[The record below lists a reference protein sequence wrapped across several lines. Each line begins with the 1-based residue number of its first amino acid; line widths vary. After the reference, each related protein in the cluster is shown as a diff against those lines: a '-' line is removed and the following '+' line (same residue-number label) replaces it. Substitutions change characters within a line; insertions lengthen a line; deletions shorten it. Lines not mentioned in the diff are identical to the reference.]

1 MPEEVLLG
9 KKEHNMR
16 AIDLN
21 PRVVFICTLGTL
33 LTWVSCHGATQQ
45 QHQTQTRHAL
55 SSPASFTP
63 DMAFGR
69 AIDILRHA
77 AGPPLPIIV
86 LWKDLD
92 RNADIDRQTPIG
104 MDGVSGVS
112 LRTHLDL
119 LLLAVS
125 ADSPDRLAYTV
136 RQGVIIIGT
145 RDNLPAPP
153 VSTHVYDIADIM
165 SRRVDSFLVLPW
177 VHAGLM
183 MSLAGPLPPVI
194 VSWR

>member
-1 MPEEVLLG
+1 MCGFGLNRRYTLFIILGAVLL
-9 KKEHNMR
+9 
-16 AIDLN
+16 
-21 PRVVFICTLGTL
+21 CTL
-33 LTWVSCHGATQQ
+33 CYGAGAQPGQ
-45 QHQTQTRHAL
+45 VQTSHSL

-63 DMAFGR
+63 DMPFGQ

-77 AGPPLPIIV
+77 ADPPLPIIV

-104 MDGVSGVS
+104 MDGVSGVP

-125 ADSPDRLAYTV
+125 ADSPDRLTYTI

-145 RDNLPAPP
+145 RENLPAPP
-153 VSTHVYDIADIM
+153 ISTKAYYIADIM
-165 SRRVDSFLVLPW
+165 SRQVDSLLTLPW
-177 VHAGLM
+177 VRAGLM
-183 MSLAGPLPPVI
+183 MSLAAPLPPVI
-194 VSWR
+194 VSWGAGSSSP

>member
-1 MPEEVLLG
+1 
-9 KKEHNMR
+9 MR

-21 PRVVFICTLGTL
+21 QRVVFICTLGTL
-33 LTWVSCHGATQQ
+33 LMWASCHGATQQ
-45 QHQTQTRHAL
+45 QDQIQTRHAL
-55 SSPASFTP
+55 SSPTSFAP

-77 AGPPLPIIV
+77 ADPPLPIIV

-125 ADSPDRLAYTV
+125 ADSPDRLTYTV
-136 RQGVIIIGT
+136 RQGVITIGT
-145 RDNLPAPP
+145 QGNLPAAP
-153 VSTHVYDIADIM
+153 VSTKVYYIADVM
-165 SRRVDSFLVLPW
+165 SRRVDSLLVLPW
-177 VHAGLM
+177 VRAGLM
-183 MSLAGPLPPVI
+183 MSLAAPLPPVI
-194 VSWR
+194 AWR